1 MPVLRQTLESDV
13 KDLSELVCN
22 SFVTLASADWSS
34 AATEKLVAD
43 SSPEAMLTA
52 LKGSHFSKVAL
63 SNNQIVGMVLFS
75 KPNVMKMLFVSPDM
89 TRRGFGRLLWESAR
103 ESVEKSEP
111 AVSTIELNS
120 TTFAIPFYQ
129 SVGFVP
135 VSTKFEIEGAIMT
148 RMVCWLRARDFDAEL
163 YKTDN
168 KRLQSDAQART

>member
-1 MPVLRQTLESDV
+1 MLSSTYLAITRDLLMPVLRQALDSDV
-13 KDLSELVCN
+13 KDLSDLVCN
-22 SFVTLASADWSS
+22 SFVTFASADWSS

-135 VSTKFEIEGAIMT
+135 VSTKFEIEGVIMT

-163 YKTDN
+163 
-168 KRLQSDAQART
+168 

>member
-1 MPVLRQTLESDV
+1 MLVLRQTLESDAKV
-13 KDLSELVCN
+13 LSDLVCN

-52 LKGSHFSKVAL
+52 LKGSHFSIVAL

-89 TRRGFGRLLWESAR
+89 TRMGFGRLLWESAR
-103 ESVEKSEP
+103 ESIEKSEP
-111 AVSTIELNS
+111 VVSTIELNS

-129 SVGFVP
+129 SIGFVP
-135 VSTKFEIEGAIMT
+135 VSKKFEIEGAVMT

-163 YKTDN
+163 FKTDN